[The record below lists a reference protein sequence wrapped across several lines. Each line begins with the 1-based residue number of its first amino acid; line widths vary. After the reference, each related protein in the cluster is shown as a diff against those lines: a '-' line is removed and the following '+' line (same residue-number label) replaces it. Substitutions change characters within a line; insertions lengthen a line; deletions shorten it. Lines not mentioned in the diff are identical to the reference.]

1 MTANNEIKQLIDR
14 TPFVDTHEHLW
25 EESVRVQALTMG
37 KESPI
42 PPADFG
48 ILFSHYT
55 DSDLIV
61 SGMPPADMAKIV
73 GHDLTPKGKW
83 ALLAPYYDRIRHTGY
98 GRFVRESVRRLFDE
112 DDLRADNIEA
122 VSDKLRAG
130 VQPGYYR
137 RVLKEAANIE
147 YAQVNS
153 LEGSVFRETA
163 LPDLLAQDLS
173 IVALGSGV
181 DVAGVSKALNREVS
195 SLKDWKALIDWC
207 FATYGPRAIAVKDQS
222 AYSRGLDYERV
233 SEKDAAPLFARYLKN
248 SQAVTPEELK
258 AIQDHLFHY
267 CVDKA
272 AEYNLPV
279 KLHTGYFAGYGG
291 MPLHRVR
298 RNAGDICALLQ
309 AHLNARFDLFHIDYP
324 YQDEII
330 ALAKH
335 YPNAWVDMCWVW
347 IINPAASVRFVK
359 EFLTAAPAN
368 KLFTF
373 GGDVMPVELV
383 PGHAAVARQG
393 LAQAVSELIEEGW
406 LAAAEAEALIER
418 LMRGNAHAFFD
429 YEHALAAWS

>member
-1 MTANNEIKQLIDR
+1 MAINQEIQQLIDR

-25 EESVRVQALTMG
+25 EESLRVQALIMG
-37 KESPI
+37 KESGI

-61 SGMPPADMAKIV
+61 SGMPPSDREKIL

-83 ALLAPYYDRIRHTGY
+83 ALLAPFYDRIRHTGY
-98 GRFVRESVRRLFDE
+98 GRFVRESVRRLFGE
-112 DDLRADNIEA
+112 ADLRADNIEA

-137 RVLKEAANIE
+137 RILKETANIE

-153 LEGSVFRETA
+153 LEGNVFRETE
-163 LPDLLAQDLS
+163 LPDILAQDLS

-181 DVAGVSKALNREVS
+181 DVADVSKALNREVG
-195 SLKDWKALIDWC
+195 SLKDWKDLIDWC

-222 AYSRGLDYERV
+222 AYSRGLDYEPM
-233 SEKDAAPLFARYLKN
+233 SEKDTATLFARYLKN
-248 SQAVTPEELK
+248 PKTITPGELK
-258 AIQDHLFHY
+258 AVQDHLFHY

-272 AEYNLPV
+272 TEYKLPV
-279 KLHTGYFAGYGG
+279 KLHTGYFAGHGG

-309 AHLNARFDLFHIDYP
+309 THPNARFDLFHIDYP

-347 IINPAASVRFVK
+347 IINPAASVRFLK
-359 EFLTAAPAN
+359 EFLMAAPAN

-393 LAQAVSELIEEGW
+393 LAQAISELIEEGW
-406 LAAAEAEALIER
+406 LAAAEVESLVER
-418 LMRGNAHAFFD
+418 LMRGNAQRFFD
-429 YEHALAAWS
+429 YDRALAAWT